1 LRLSHASRAVTLNG
15 WVHRRRDQGGLI
27 FIDLRDRYGITQIV
41 INRDEAP
48 DAHEAASRARSE
60 YVLSVSGHVRA
71 RPEGTANPDLATGD
85 TPVTVPGIVGD
96 TSESCPD
103 VGCPSL
109 ALAPGFAYVS
119 NPAEGKVY
127 EVHLEEAHI
136 ERELDEHFDAPTQLV
151 VLGRFG
157 YELEHSHGRHE

>member
-1 LRLSHASRAVTLNG
+1 MTPAEQHAPLRATWPQRTHTCGELRLSHAAEAVTLNG

-71 RPEGTANPDLATGD
+71 RPEGTANPELSTGD
-85 TPVTVPGIVGD
+85 IELG
-96 TSESCPD
+96 
-103 VGCPSL
+103 
-109 ALAPGFAYVS
+109 
-119 NPAEGKVY
+119 
-127 EVHLEEAHI
+127 VHSVIGA
-136 ERELDEHFDAPTQLV
+136 
-151 VLGRFG
+151 GRVQG
-157 YELEHSHGRHE
+157 ASI